1 MFYLV
6 LYLNP
11 VTETKEKAKQKS
23 MKLPT
28 PRIAITIPPN
38 RKNLQRGEFII
49 TLTNMCHVGILLTTL
64 TCSAQGWLLCSSQS
78 QVSGCFAKQ
87 INLEKGN

>member
-28 PRIAITIPPN
+28 PRIAITMPPN

-64 TCSAQGWLLCSSQS
+64 TCSGIVLHRA
-78 QVSGCFAKQ
+78 GCCVPASRK
-87 INLEKGN
+87 